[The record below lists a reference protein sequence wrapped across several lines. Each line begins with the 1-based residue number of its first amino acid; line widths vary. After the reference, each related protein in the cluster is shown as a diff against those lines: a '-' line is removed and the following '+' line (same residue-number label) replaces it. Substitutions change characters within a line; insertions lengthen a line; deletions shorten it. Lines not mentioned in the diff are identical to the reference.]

1 MLLVFGKKAVFMK
14 QNVPNLDMSLPIEVP
29 LISPESERVI
39 SSAPA
44 RSFRA

>member
-1 MLLVFGKKAVFMK
+1 MLLLKLIN
-14 QNVPNLDMSLPIEVP
+14 QNSLNLDMSLPIEVP

-44 RSFRA
+44 RSFSA